1 MNLLQCNNR
10 IRQHY
15 KKKTNNVHVTCY
27 EKAVNKKKK
36 TKVYYGPQVA
46 EFVINALIVNR
57 KCDFELNVKRNT

>member
-27 EKAVNKKKK
+27 LKAANNKKKR
-36 TKVYYGPQVA
+36 KVYYGPRVA
-46 EFVINALIVNR
+46 EFVINALIVNW
-57 KCDFELNVKRNT
+57 KGDFEVNLKRNT